1 MRRRFIDA
9 LPLLS
14 PSSHLGEGGDIL
26 TGQMS
31 SEAPFRS
38 PITKGGTLP
47 AEFWANCKADT
58 EPRRA
63 VSPVSLGF
71 TVNCSSG
78 FVRASD
84 SDWPLLPLSNFSSSQ
99 PENTANPP
107 SSGSGTFGIFRS
119 SGVDFQRHILIG
131 ASGPSAFSER
141 SRKQTTSVIGSAGL
155 RLPAEAV
162 ERGARSAI
170 PRRLLRGR
178 RGAGRCKAGWGRKE
192 AEDE

>member
-14 PSSHLGEGGDIL
+14 SPHLGEGGDIL

-38 PITKGGTLP
+38 PITEGGILP

-63 VSPVSLGF
+63 VSPASLGF
-71 TVNCSSG
+71 TVNCSSVFMRTG
-78 FVRASD
+78 D
-84 SDWPLLPLSNFSSSQ
+84 SDWPLLPLSNFSFSQ

-107 SSGSGTFGIFRS
+107 SSDSGVFGIFRS

-131 ASGPSAFSER
+131 ASGPSAFSAR
-141 SRKQTTSVIGSAGL
+141 SRKQTTSVIGSVGL
-155 RLPAEAV
+155 RLYSRSGRARGSVGDSQTPVTRAAGCWAV
-162 ERGARSAI
+162 
-170 PRRLLRGR
+170 
-178 RGAGRCKAGWGRKE
+178 
-192 AEDE
+192 